1 MKRTIV
7 LLLSIWFALNMGLT
21 PAAAAQLTKVTTDAA
36 TGISEYKLS
45 SNGLQV
51 LLAERHH
58 TPLVTVMVVYHV
70 GSRNEAVGYTGSTH
84 FLEHMLFTGTPKHDP
99 KKGTGI
105 DDVLKPIGGINNA
118 TTSYDRTNYFETLP
132 SKYLEVALELEA
144 DRMRNALLR
153 AEDHNT
159 EMTVVRNELERNED
173 DPNRLLDV
181 NLFAHAFLAHP
192 YHHPIIGWRSDV
204 EGVPVERL
212 RQFYN
217 DFYYPNNATLVVI
230 GDFNTETALQQIEK
244 YFGPIPKAPKEFPDV
259 YTQEPPQLGE
269 RRFVVR
275 RGEDLP
281 KVQIGFRTPNAVD
294 KDSYPL
300 EIAAAILG
308 DDRKQ
313 ASRLY
318 KSLIDTNLA
327 SDTYAYNY
335 SMRDPGM
342 FTMFATATP
351 GSSSD
356 KIEST
361 MFEQAQKLATQPI
374 TDEELDRAKRSIWKR
389 IKLDAADPM
398 GMASQLAEAIAVA
411 DWQWWVNLEKNIK
424 AVSKEDVVPTQP
436 SGTTIR
442 PNRAARSK
450 HSPQRRPRNPACSTS
465 SFPIRKSASPNKR
478 LHNPPPSLRKCKSK
492 FCRTA

>member
-259 YTQEPPQLGE
+259 YTQEPPQLKDASLCVVAKIC
-269 RRFVVR
+269 RRF
-275 RGEDLP
+275 
-281 KVQIGFRTPNAVD
+281 
-294 KDSYPL
+294 
-300 EIAAAILG
+300 
-308 DDRKQ
+308 
-313 ASRLY
+313 
-318 KSLIDTNLA
+318 
-327 SDTYAYNY
+327 
-335 SMRDPGM
+335 
-342 FTMFATATP
+342 
-351 GSSSD
+351 
-356 KIEST
+356 
-361 MFEQAQKLATQPI
+361 
-374 TDEELDRAKRSIWKR
+374 
-389 IKLDAADPM
+389 
-398 GMASQLAEAIAVA
+398 
-411 DWQWWVNLEKNIK
+411 
-424 AVSKEDVVPTQP
+424 
-436 SGTTIR
+436 
-442 PNRAARSK
+442 
-450 HSPQRRPRNPACSTS
+450 
-465 SFPIRKSASPNKR
+465 KSASALPT
-478 LHNPPPSLRKCKSK
+478 PSIKIPTRWKSQRQFWATIASK
-492 FCRTA
+492 QAVCTNR